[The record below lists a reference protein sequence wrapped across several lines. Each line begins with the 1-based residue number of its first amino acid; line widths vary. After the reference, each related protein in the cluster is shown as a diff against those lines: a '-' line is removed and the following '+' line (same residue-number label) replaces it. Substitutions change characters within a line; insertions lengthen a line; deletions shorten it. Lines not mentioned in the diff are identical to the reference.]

1 MHAYAYLLL
10 CFVSM
15 FASLVLGFA
24 MLSALR
30 GLDLMWLHP
39 MLVWLCL
46 GVTTCEMHLHDAG
59 FHSMRWCACLACLSP
74 CWLYLFLCISMHYSC
89 LLVSSSLVSLGTLLD
104 GMRVSSIL
112 QHNGTMDIRSKRTFV
127 LLGHHLLFNNK
138 FACPFMCLACLFAP
152 VWPFC

>member
-1 MHAYAYLLL
+1 MLCVHVCLSSSRLCHAQRPPWAWSYVVTSNACVALFGCNHLWDASPWCRFPL
-10 CFVSM
+10 CISF
-15 FASLVLGFA
+15 
-24 MLSALR
+24 LR
-30 GLDLMWLHP
+30 
-39 MLVWLCL
+39 
-46 GVTTCEMHLHDAG
+46 
-59 FHSMRWCACLACLSP
+59 SMRWCACLACLSP